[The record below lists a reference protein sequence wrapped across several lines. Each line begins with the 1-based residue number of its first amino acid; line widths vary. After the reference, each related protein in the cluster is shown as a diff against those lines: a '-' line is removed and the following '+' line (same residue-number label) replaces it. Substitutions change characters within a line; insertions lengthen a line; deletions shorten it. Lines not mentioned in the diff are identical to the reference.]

1 MLCSCHA
8 HYEHSGRIVSDR
20 YVLQTVLINEL
31 SLTPFD
37 DKRFILK
44 PGIKTLPYDHAG
56 AIEATYLKTDPEW
69 DAPTKDKIQDVFEEN
84 CEGDNESNTT
94 LPASTESSQPPV
106 PAVKRVINEQ
116 DLDSEDS
123 VEEAK

>member
-8 HYEHSGRIVSDR
+8 HYEHRGKIVSDR
-20 YVLQTVLINEL
+20 YVLQTILIIEL

-69 DAPTKDKIQDVFEEN
+69 DAPTQDKIQDVFEIQD
-84 CEGDNESNTT
+84 C
-94 LPASTESSQPPV
+94 TEFMLNSGSISQYKFV
-106 PAVKRVINEQ
+106 
-116 DLDSEDS
+116 LFS
-123 VEEAK
+123 